1 MSIYFDFK
9 TINELFEDNYYRQV
23 KQDTSKFTPDDWIRH
38 IAPLVT
44 YTLGETTQGMNKE
57 RSYQKFILLGV
68 LVGLGKTPQ
77 EAISQ
82 VQQWQNTGVSQ
93 LLKSGT
99 STGTSGNIGA
109 QGSTGTSGGTMP
121 TNRQISQDKSKFTPD
136 DWIRYIAPLV
146 IYALKETTQG
156 ANTQRAYNK
165 FILSGVLVGL
175 GKTPQEAINQVQEWQ
190 NTGASQLLKS
200 GTSTGAS
207 GGISKGGMG
216 SSGTSG
222 GMGTGGIGSSG
233 TSGGIG
239 TGGTGSS
246 GTSGGIG
253 TGGMGSS
260 GTSGGI
266 ITGGMGTQGNTA
278 TSGNT
283 MPTNQVKQDTSKFT
297 PDDWIRYI
305 TPLVTYSLRET
316 TQGMNTQNAYQK
328 FILLGVLVGL
338 GKTPDEAINQV
349 QEWQNTGA
357 SQLLKSG
364 TSTGTSG
371 NIGTG
376 VTGSGGSSGGTG
388 TGVTGS
394 GAGTSGYIIK
404 RNRLY
409 FD

>member
-9 TINELFEDNYYRQV
+9 TINELMGDNYYRQV
-23 KQDTSKFTPDDWIRH
+23 KKDTSKFTPDDWIRY
-38 IAPLVT
+38 IAPLVN
-44 YTLGETTQGMNKE
+44 YSLGETTKGMNTE

-82 VQQWQNTGVSQ
+82 VQEWQNTGASQ

-99 STGTSGNIGA
+99 TMGTSGNIGA

-156 ANTQRAYNK
+156 MNIQRAYDK
-165 FILSGVLVGL
+165 FILLGVLVGL
-175 GKTPQEAINQVQEWQ
+175 GKTPQEAINQGHEWQ

-200 GTSTGAS
+200 GTSTGTS
-207 GGISKGGMG
+207 GGIGSGSTGTSGNIGTGVTGG
-216 SSGTSG
+216 SG
-222 GMGTGGIGSSG
+222 GMGTKGS
-233 TSGGIG
+233 
-239 TGGTGSS
+239 TGG
-246 GTSGGIG
+246 
-253 TGGMGSS
+253 
-260 GTSGGI
+260 
-266 ITGGMGTQGNTA
+266 GGMGTQGNTG
-278 TSGNT
+278 TSGST
-283 MPTNQVKQDTSKFT
+283 TIPTNTQVKQDTSKFT

-316 TQGMNTQNAYQK
+316 TQGMNTENAYQK

-338 GKTPDEAINQV
+338 GKTPQEAINQV

-364 TSTGTSG
+364 TSAETSG
-371 NIGTG
+371 
-376 VTGSGGSSGGTG
+376 VTRIEGSTVLPPHLTTFKFASGGIDIGESTR
-388 TGVTGS
+388 
-394 GAGTSGYIIK
+394 TSDNTNK
-404 RNRLY
+404 SNRLY

>member
-9 TINELFEDNYYRQV
+9 TINELMGDNYYRQV
-23 KQDTSKFTPDDWIRH
+23 KKDTSKFTPDDWIRY
-38 IAPLVT
+38 IAPLVN
-44 YTLGETTQGMNKE
+44 YSLGETTKGMNTE

-82 VQQWQNTGVSQ
+82 VQEWQNTGASQ

-99 STGTSGNIGA
+99 TMGTSGNIGA

-156 ANTQRAYNK
+156 MNIQRAYDK
-165 FILSGVLVGL
+165 FILLGVLVGL

-200 GTSTGAS
+200 GTSTGTS
-207 GGISKGGMG
+207 GGIGSGSTGTSGNIGTGVTGG
-216 SSGTSG
+216 SG
-222 GMGTGGIGSSG
+222 GMGTKGS
-233 TSGGIG
+233 
-239 TGGTGSS
+239 TGG
-246 GTSGGIG
+246 
-253 TGGMGSS
+253 
-260 GTSGGI
+260 
-266 ITGGMGTQGNTA
+266 GGMGTQGNTG
-278 TSGNT
+278 TSGST
-283 MPTNQVKQDTSKFT
+283 TIPTNTQVKQDTSKFT

-316 TQGMNTQNAYQK
+316 TQGMNTENAYQK

-338 GKTPDEAINQV
+338 GKTPQEAINQV

-364 TSTGTSG
+364 TSTETSG
-371 NIGTG
+371 
-376 VTGSGGSSGGTG
+376 VTRIERSTVLPPHLTTFKFASGGIDIGGSTR
-388 TGVTGS
+388 
-394 GAGTSGYIIK
+394 TSDNTNK
-404 RNRLY
+404 SNRLY